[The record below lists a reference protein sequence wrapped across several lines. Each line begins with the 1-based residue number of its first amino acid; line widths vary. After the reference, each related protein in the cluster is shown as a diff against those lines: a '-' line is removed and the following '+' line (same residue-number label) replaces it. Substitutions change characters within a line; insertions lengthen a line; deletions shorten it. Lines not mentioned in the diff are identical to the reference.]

1 MREIIRRHRTD
12 PLIGKP
18 RPEDGKRKREKP
30 VKLLTLD
37 YNATTEEYILTESS
51 TTFSELP
58 PGAVHVTGRKRTY
71 FWDRVRSYEPTSGI
85 TASDLN
91 LYMVNNSINDAL
103 AFRYDGKSM
112 DVRKVLIY
120 GIAGIILVCV
130 VFAMM

>member
-12 PLIGKP
+12 PIIGRP
-18 RPEDGKRKREKP
+18 RPEDRPRREKS

-37 YNATTEEYILTESS
+37 YNDTAGEYILTESS
-51 TTFSELP
+51 TPFSELP
-58 PGAVHVTGRKRTY
+58 PGAVHVTGKKRMY
-71 FWDRVRSYEPTSGI
+71 FWDRVRSYEPNAGI

-103 AFRYDGKSM
+103 AYRYDSRGM
-112 DVRKVLIY
+112 DVRKMLIY
-120 GIAGIILVCV
+120 GIAGLVLVCV

>member
-12 PLIGKP
+12 PIIGRP
-18 RPEDGKRKREKP
+18 RPEDRPRRERS

-37 YNATTEEYILTESS
+37 YNDTAGEYLLTESS

-58 PGAVHVTGRKRTY
+58 PGAVHVTGKKRTY
-71 FWDRVRSYEPTSGI
+71 FWDRVRSYEPNAGI

-103 AFRYDGKSM
+103 AYRYDGKSM
-112 DVRKVLIY
+112 DVRKMLIY
-120 GIAGIILVCV
+120 GIAAIVLVFV